1 MEEKQKI
8 DLLQRREFINRIVAL
23 IEATSNN
30 NGHRTFAI
38 DGEWGSG
45 KTWVLEKIEKELL
58 TMKIEEGKKRF
69 LVIHYNC
76 WEYDYYEEPFIA
88 IVSALL
94 NFVEST
100 KILPSKTKGAV
111 KKVFAK
117 IGEKLLSVGSSLA
130 QPFIG
135 VNIEKTIK
143 EIRAVSNEVNQ
154 EEFEKYG
161 FDKFYGFKET
171 VLQLKKVLSKLAEK
185 YSIVICVDELDR
197 CLPEYAI
204 KVLERLHHVFEDID
218 NLQVLLSI
226 DKNQLDKTVK
236 TIFGDGVNVAGY
248 LTKFIDF
255 TVKLPH
261 GDIDQ
266 EKFDLLFE
274 NYVKNFRHSSGYMTI
289 KSTDDFINE
298 LFAKTN
304 IRRQIKIV
312 EKAKL
317 VHSLM
322 PKTSNLTIDYMAIEM
337 FLTMISFVYDLDVKF
352 NKQITDFNDVI
363 NLKSFNEREL
373 WVVPNKVFYE
383 EPSGGYARYLPPRE
397 DRDFYLFNSNDIWAA
412 LFLVM
417 LKQYDVNKIKL
428 MYRYETGYHMD
439 NHYINQIIN
448 YSKQFFEI
456 LKIVS

>member
-1 MEEKQKI
+1 
-8 DLLQRREFINRIVAL
+8 
-23 IEATSNN
+23 
-30 NGHRTFAI
+30 
-38 DGEWGSG
+38 
-45 KTWVLEKIEKELL
+45 
-58 TMKIEEGKKRF
+58 
-69 LVIHYNC
+69 
-76 WEYDYYEEPFIA
+76 
-88 IVSALL
+88 VS
-94 NFVEST
+94 E
-100 KILPSKTKGAV
+100 
-111 KKVFAK
+111 
-117 IGEKLLSVGSSLA
+117 
-130 QPFIG
+130 
-135 VNIEKTIK
+135 
-143 EIRAVSNEVNQ
+143 
-154 EEFEKYG
+154 
-161 FDKFYGFKET
+161 
-171 VLQLKKVLSKLAEK
+171 LKKELSKLAEK
-185 YSIVICVDELDR
+185 HAIIICVDELDR

-218 NLQVLLSI
+218 NLQVVLSI

-236 TIFGDGVNVAGY
+236 TIFGDDVNVAGY

-255 TVKLPH
+255 TIKLPR
-261 GDIDQ
+261 GDIDK
-266 EKFDLLFE
+266 EKFDLLFDD
-274 NYVKNFRHSSGYMTI
+274 YVKNFKYSNGYVTI
-289 KSTDDFINE
+289 KSTDDFLNE

-304 IRRQIKIV
+304 IRRQIKII

-322 PKTSNLTIDYMAIEM
+322 PKTSNLTIDYMAIEI

-373 WVVPNKVFYE
+373 WVVANKVFYE
-383 EPSGGYARYLPPRE
+383 EPSGGYARCLPPRE
-397 DRDFYLFNSNDIWAA
+397 DRNFYLFNSNDIWAA

-439 NHYINQIIN
+439 NHYMNQIIN

>member
-1 MEEKQKI
+1 MK
-8 DLLQRREFINRIVAL
+8 DLLNRQSYLDLLKSI
-23 IEATSNN
+23 ISNQCNNTS
-30 NGHRTFAI
+30 GYSFAI
-38 DGEWGSG
+38 DGKWGCG
-45 KTWVLEKIEKELL
+45 KTWILTELENQFEEDSDNKYLIFHYNAWENDFYDEPLVAILSVMIEKLNKVTSQKSLYEATIDELL
-58 TMKIEEGKKRF
+58 RQ
-69 LVIHYNC
+69 
-76 WEYDYYEEPFIA
+76 A
-88 IVSALL
+88 SADLL
-94 NFVEST
+94 NLVSGIVKEVT
-100 KILPSKTKGAV
+100 KIDVEEIIKRKKGFF
-111 KKVFAK
+111 KR
-117 IGEKLLSVGSSLA
+117 
-130 QPFIG
+130 
-135 VNIEKTIK
+135 IK
-143 EIRAVSNEVNQ
+143 ENTKLSAREINTLVPLQHTLQEVRNN
-154 EEFEKYG
+154 
-161 FDKFYGFKET
+161 
-171 VLQLKKVLSKLAEK
+171 LKKLSEK
-185 YSIVICVDELDR
+185 FHIILIVDELDR

-218 NLQVLLSI
+218 NLQVVLSI

-236 TIFGDGVNVAGY
+236 TIFGDDVNVAGY

-255 TVKLPH
+255 TIKLPR
-261 GDIDQ
+261 GDIDK
-266 EKFDLLFE
+266 EKFDLLFDD
-274 NYVKNFRHSSGYMTI
+274 YVKNFKYSNGYVTI
-289 KSTDDFINE
+289 KSTDDFLNE

-304 IRRQIKIV
+304 IRRQIKII

-322 PKTSNLTIDYMAIEM
+322 PKTSNLTIDYMAIEI

-373 WVVPNKVFYE
+373 WVVANKVFYE
-383 EPSGGYARYLPPRE
+383 EPSGGYARCLPPRE
-397 DRDFYLFNSNDIWAA
+397 DRNFYLFNSNDIWAA

-439 NHYINQIIN
+439 NHYMNQIIN